1 MPEDDDKKT
10 GKPAEAAEQQPA
22 GDAPGGE
29 ENAAEEGGDA
39 DQEAMMAEWEA
50 MAAEGEAAEGEADE
64 GEAGEAGQGEAE
76 RGAGA
81 PPAAGEAKPATRI
94 PAIHEVSLEAYAILG
109 TASMPVSQ
117 LLRMGRGAVVELDT
131 GLGDEI
137 EMRIN
142 DQLVAKGEVVVVED
156 RIAIEIT
163 EIVKREGR

>member
-1 MPEDDDKKT
+1 MASEDAELDT
-10 GKPAEAAEQQPA
+10 EAAA
-22 GDAPGGE
+22 DDA
-29 ENAAEEGGDA
+29 A

-50 MAAEGEAAEGEADE
+50 MAAEEEANEATEEPSGDSGPAE
-64 GEAGEAGQGEAE
+64 
-76 RGAGA
+76 
-81 PPAAGEAKPATRI
+81 KI

-117 LLRMGRGAVVELDT
+117 LLRMGRGAVVELET

-156 RIAIEIT
+156 RIAIEVS
-163 EIVKREGR
+163 EIVKREGS

>member
-1 MPEDDDKKT
+1 MPDEDEKKAAT
-10 GKPAEAAEQQPA
+10 PAEDSE
-22 GDAPGGE
+22 
-29 ENAAEEGGDA
+29 AEESSEEGDV
-39 DQEAMMAEWEA
+39 DQDAMMAEWEA
-50 MAAEGEAAEGEADE
+50 MAAEGEEEGADE
-64 GEAGEAGQGEAE
+64 AAPDSPAEAPSEAGADEL
-76 RGAGA
+76 
-81 PPAAGEAKPATRI
+81 PAVKI

-117 LLRMGRGAVVELDT
+117 LLRMGRGAVVELET

-163 EIVKREGR
+163 EIVKREGS

>member
-1 MPEDDDKKT
+1 M
-10 GKPAEAAEQQPA
+10 
-22 GDAPGGE
+22 
-29 ENAAEEGGDA
+29 
-39 DQEAMMAEWEA
+39 
-50 MAAEGEAAEGEADE
+50 
-64 GEAGEAGQGEAE
+64 
-76 RGAGA
+76 
-81 PPAAGEAKPATRI
+81 

-163 EIVKREGR
+163 EIVKRESS

>member
-1 MPEDDDKKT
+1 MPDEDDKKAET
-10 GKPAEAAEQQPA
+10 PAGAAENEAAENTESEEA
-22 GDAPGGE
+22 GDE
-29 ENAAEEGGDA
+29 
-39 DQEAMMAEWEA
+39 DQDAMMAEWAA
-50 MAAEGEAAEGEADE
+50 MAAEGEEEEA
-64 GEAGEAGQGEAE
+64 AGE
-76 RGAGA
+76 A
-81 PPAAGEAKPATRI
+81 PPAAAPVLKPGMKM

-163 EIVKREGR
+163 EIVKRESS

>member
-1 MPEDDDKKT
+1 MPDKDDKKT
-10 GKPAEAAEQQPA
+10 ATPAGAPAKEPAEAEASAPEGE
-22 GDAPGGE
+22 GD
-29 ENAAEEGGDA
+29 GDQ
-39 DQEAMMAEWEA
+39 DAMMAEWEA
-50 MAAEGEAAEGEADE
+50 MAAEGEAEGEAAS
-64 GEAGEAGQGEAE
+64 EAAAAAAPAGDT
-76 RGAGA
+76 
-81 PPAAGEAKPATRI
+81 AKPATGRM

-163 EIVKREGR
+163 EIVKRESS

>member
-1 MPEDDDKKT
+1 MPEEDDKKAA
-10 GKPAEAAEQQPA
+10 KPAEGAEKEAAPA
-22 GDAPGGE
+22 EGD
-29 ENAAEEGGDA
+29 GDA
-39 DQEAMMAEWEA
+39 DQDAMMAEWAA
-50 MAAEGEAAEGEADE
+50 MAAEGEDAAEDEA
-64 GEAGEAGQGEAE
+64 AA
-76 RGAGA
+76 
-81 PPAAGEAKPATRI
+81 PAAAEKPASSGRL

-163 EIVKREGR
+163 EIVKRESR

>member
-1 MPEDDDKKT
+1 MPDDDKKT
-10 GKPAEAAEQQPA
+10 EKPAEGAEGETSEGADA
-22 GDAPGGE
+22 GAEAEGE
-29 ENAAEEGGDA
+29 D
-39 DQEAMMAEWEA
+39 DQDAMMAEWEA
-50 MAAEGEAAEGEADE
+50 MAAEGEESEE
-64 GEAGEAGQGEAE
+64 QPEAGQGTGAAAE
-76 RGAGA
+76 V
-81 PPAAGEAKPATRI
+81 PAQVSLRI

-163 EIVKREGR
+163 EIVKRESS

>member
-1 MPEDDDKKT
+1 MPEEDDKKT
-10 GKPAEAAEQQPA
+10 ETPTDAAEAEPEAGAEAEAAGE
-22 GDAPGGE
+22 GE
-29 ENAAEEGGDA
+29 E
-39 DQEAMMAEWEA
+39 DQDAMMAEWEA
-50 MAAEGEAAEGEADE
+50 MAAEGEEEAEAAAPP
-64 GEAGEAGQGEAE
+64 AGEAPT
-76 RGAGA
+76 GA
-81 PPAAGEAKPATRI
+81 PVVTLKM

-163 EIVKREGR
+163 EIVKRESS

>member
-1 MPEDDDKKT
+1 MPDEDDKK
-10 GKPAEAAEQQPA
+10 KPGTPPTPE
-22 GDAPGGE
+22 
-29 ENAAEEGGDA
+29 AEEDSATESGTEGTGEA
-39 DQEAMMAEWEA
+39 DQDAMMAEWEA
-50 MAAEGEAAEGEADE
+50 MAAEGEESAPDEGAAAAKDKGGEA
-64 GEAGEAGQGEAE
+64 
-76 RGAGA
+76 
-81 PPAAGEAKPATRI
+81 PALNVKM
-94 PAIHEVSLEAYAILG
+94 PAIHEVNLEAYAILG

-163 EIVKREGR
+163 EIVKRDSS

>member
-1 MPEDDDKKT
+1 
-10 GKPAEAAEQQPA
+10 
-22 GDAPGGE
+22 
-29 ENAAEEGGDA
+29 
-39 DQEAMMAEWEA
+39 
-50 MAAEGEAAEGEADE
+50 MAAEGEAEGEAAS
-64 GEAGEAGQGEAE
+64 EAAA
-76 RGAGA
+76 
-81 PPAAGEAKPATRI
+81 PAAPAGDTAKPATGRM

-137 EMRIN
+137 EVRIN

-163 EIVKREGR
+163 EIVKRESS

>member
-1 MPEDDDKKT
+1 MPDEDEKKAGT
-10 GKPAEAAEQQPA
+10 QADTEAPAADAETKESPE
-22 GDAPGGE
+22 GDA
-29 ENAAEEGGDA
+29 GDA
-39 DQEAMMAEWEA
+39 DQDAMMAEWEA
-50 MAAEGEAAEGEADE
+50 MAAEGEEGEAAEGEAD
-64 GEAGEAGQGEAE
+64 A
-76 RGAGA
+76 GAGA
-81 PPAAGEAKPATRI
+81 AKTGGGPAAAAPAGPGVKT

-117 LLRMGRGAVVELDT
+117 LLRMGRGAVVELET

-163 EIVKREGR
+163 EIVKREGS

>member
-1 MPEDDDKKT
+1 MPDEDDKKT
-10 GKPAEAAEQQPA
+10 EAPTEDAAAEDSGA
-22 GDAPGGE
+22 EGD
-29 ENAAEEGGDA
+29 GDA
-39 DQEAMMAEWEA
+39 DQDAMMAEWEA
-50 MAAEGEAAEGEADE
+50 MAADGEEDDGAESGSGAEAP
-64 GEAGEAGQGEAE
+64 AGVADV
-76 RGAGA
+76 
-81 PPAAGEAKPATRI
+81 PVVSLKM

-163 EIVKREGR
+163 EIVKRESS

>member
-1 MPEDDDKKT
+1 MPDDEDKQELET
-10 GKPAEAAEQQPA
+10 AEAEGASE
-22 GDAPGGE
+22 DA
-29 ENAAEEGGDA
+29 AADAEEEDV
-39 DQEAMMAEWEA
+39 DQDAMMAEWEA
-50 MAAEGEAAEGEADE
+50 MAAEGDEDEAGAGEDGADE
-64 GEAGEAGQGEAE
+64 GGNAAVALAGQ
-76 RGAGA
+76 R
-81 PPAAGEAKPATRI
+81 T

-117 LLRMGRGAVVELDT
+117 LLRMGRGAVVELET

-163 EIVKREGR
+163 DIVKRESS

>member
-1 MPEDDDKKT
+1 MPDEDEKKAEA
-10 GKPAEAAEQQPA
+10 PAEES
-22 GDAPGGE
+22 E
-29 ENAAEEGGDA
+29 AEESSEEGDA
-39 DQEAMMAEWEA
+39 DQDAMMAEWEA
-50 MAAEGEAAEGEADE
+50 MAAEGEAEEGADEAAPETPSDTPADTPADTGVAEG
-64 GEAGEAGQGEAE
+64 
-76 RGAGA
+76 
-81 PPAAGEAKPATRI
+81 PVVKI

-117 LLRMGRGAVVELDT
+117 LLRMGRGAVVELET

-163 EIVKREGR
+163 EIVKRESS

>member
-1 MPEDDDKKT
+1 MPEEDKKT
-10 GKPAEAAEQQPA
+10 GKPAEPADKQPA
-22 GDAPGGE
+22 GDASGAPEGG
-29 ENAAEEGGDA
+29 AEESDA

-50 MAAEGEAAEGEADE
+50 MAAEGEAEDAA
-64 GEAGEAGQGEAE
+64 AP
-76 RGAGA
+76 AGA
-81 PPAAGEAKPATRI
+81 AAPAAGEAKPATRI

-142 DQLVAKGEVVVVED
+142 DQLVARGEVVVVED

-163 EIVKREGR
+163 EIVKREGS

>member
-1 MPEDDDKKT
+1 MPDKDDKKT
-10 GKPAEAAEQQPA
+10 ATPAAAPAKEPAEAEASAPDGE
-22 GDAPGGE
+22 GD
-29 ENAAEEGGDA
+29 GDQ
-39 DQEAMMAEWEA
+39 DAMMAEWEA
-50 MAAEGEAAEGEADE
+50 MAAEGEAEGEAAP
-64 GEAGEAGQGEAE
+64 EAAA
-76 RGAGA
+76 
-81 PPAAGEAKPATRI
+81 PAAPAGDTAKPATGRM

-137 EMRIN
+137 EVRIN

-163 EIVKREGR
+163 EIVKRESS

>member
-1 MPEDDDKKT
+1 MPDQDDKKPA
-10 GKPAEAAEQQPA
+10 KPA
-22 GDAPGGE
+22 
-29 ENAAEEGGDA
+29 AAEESAAQEGDA

-50 MAAEGEAAEGEADE
+50 MAAEGEDAPEAP
-64 GEAGEAGQGEAE
+64 EASGDAPTGGTGVKAPQEAPQEAP
-76 RGAGA
+76 RSGG
-81 PPAAGEAKPATRI
+81 RM

-163 EIVKREGR
+163 EIVKRESS

>member
-1 MPEDDDKKT
+1 MPDEDEKKT
-10 GKPAEAAEQQPA
+10 ETPA
-22 GDAPGGE
+22 DA
-29 ENAAEEGGDA
+29 AAEEAAAQDPAAEESGDE
-39 DQEAMMAEWEA
+39 DQDAMMAEWAA
-50 MAAEGEAAEGEADE
+50 MAEEGEEDAGGGEASAP
-64 GEAGEAGQGEAE
+64 AGGV
-76 RGAGA
+76 
-81 PPAAGEAKPATRI
+81 AAVVLPLTGVKL

-163 EIVKREGR
+163 EIVKRESS

>member
-1 MPEDDDKKT
+1 MPDEDEKKT
-10 GKPAEAAEQQPA
+10 EKPEAADAAEDGGVEDSGAEAA
-22 GDAPGGE
+22 GE
-29 ENAAEEGGDA
+29 A
-39 DQEAMMAEWEA
+39 DQDAMMAEWEA
-50 MAAEGEAAEGEADE
+50 MAAEGEEDAAAEEGGDSAEA
-64 GEAGEAGQGEAE
+64 
-76 RGAGA
+76 
-81 PPAAGEAKPATRI
+81 PVVSVKM

-109 TASMPVSQ
+109 TAAMPVSQ

-163 EIVKREGR
+163 EIVKRESS

>member
-1 MPEDDDKKT
+1 MPEEDDKKT
-10 GKPAEAAEQQPA
+10 GKPAEGAPQPQ
-22 GDAPGGE
+22 DA
-29 ENAAEEGGDA
+29 DA
-39 DQEAMMAEWEA
+39 DQDAMMAEWEA
-50 MAAEGEAAEGEADE
+50 MAAEGEAEPQPE
-64 GEAGEAGQGEAE
+64 
-76 RGAGA
+76 A
-81 PPAAGEAKPATRI
+81 PPAAGPAQAGARI

-163 EIVKREGR
+163 EIVKRESS

>member
-1 MPEDDDKKT
+1 MPDEDEKKT
-10 GKPAEAAEQQPA
+10 DKPEEAA
-22 GDAPGGE
+22 
-29 ENAAEEGGDA
+29 AAEDSGAEDSGAEEAGDA
-39 DQEAMMAEWEA
+39 DQDAMMAEWEA
-50 MAAEGEAAEGEADE
+50 MAAEGEDE
-64 GEAGEAGQGEAE
+64 GEGEEDAAAQE
-76 RGAGA
+76 GAGDSAEA
-81 PPAAGEAKPATRI
+81 PAVSVKM

-109 TASMPVSQ
+109 TAAMPVSQ

-163 EIVKREGR
+163 EIVKRESS

>member
-1 MPEDDDKKT
+1 MADEDDKKT
-10 GKPAEAAEQQPA
+10 GKPAAGAETDAAK
-22 GDAPGGE
+22 
-29 ENAAEEGGDA
+29 AEGASSDVGSDP
-39 DQEAMMAEWEA
+39 DQDAMMAEWEA
-50 MAAEGEAAEGEADE
+50 MAAEGEEEAD
-64 GEAGEAGQGEAE
+64 
-76 RGAGA
+76 AGA
-81 PPAAGEAKPATRI
+81 STATATASTESAHPAARI

-142 DQLVAKGEVVVVED
+142 DQLVARGEVVVVED

-163 EIVKREGR
+163 EIVKRESS

>member
-1 MPEDDDKKT
+1 MPEEDDKKAA
-10 GKPAEAAEQQPA
+10 KPAEGAEKEEAPA
-22 GDAPGGE
+22 EGDS
-29 ENAAEEGGDA
+29 DA
-39 DQEAMMAEWEA
+39 DQDAMMAEWAA
-50 MAAEGEAAEGEADE
+50 MAAEGEDAAEDEA
-64 GEAGEAGQGEAE
+64 AA
-76 RGAGA
+76 
-81 PPAAGEAKPATRI
+81 PAAAEKPASSGRL

-163 EIVKREGR
+163 EIVKRESR

>member
-1 MPEDDDKKT
+1 MPDEDDKK
-10 GKPAEAAEQQPA
+10 AETPEEATE
-22 GDAPGGE
+22 GE
-29 ENAAEEGGDA
+29 AEESEGSDDA
-39 DQEAMMAEWEA
+39 DQDAMMAEWEA
-50 MAAEGEAAEGEADE
+50 MAAEGDDEEEAEGEPA
-64 GEAGEAGQGEAE
+64 
-76 RGAGA
+76 
-81 PPAAGEAKPATRI
+81 AAGEVQVTLKI

-163 EIVKREGR
+163 EIVKREGGG

>member
-1 MPEDDDKKT
+1 MPDDDDKKAE
-10 GKPAEAAEQQPA
+10 KPAEAE
-22 GDAPGGE
+22 
-29 ENAAEEGGDA
+29 AAEAADASAKDGGAAEGADA
-39 DQEAMMAEWEA
+39 DQDAMMAEWEA
-50 MAAEGEAAEGEADE
+50 MAAEGEESEAQPAEGQGTGAAAEV
-64 GEAGEAGQGEAE
+64 
-76 RGAGA
+76 
-81 PPAAGEAKPATRI
+81 PPQVSLRM

-163 EIVKREGR
+163 EIVKRESS

>member
-1 MPEDDDKKT
+1 MPDKDDKKT
-10 GKPAEAAEQQPA
+10 ATPAGAPAKEPAEAEASAPDGE
-22 GDAPGGE
+22 GD
-29 ENAAEEGGDA
+29 GDQ
-39 DQEAMMAEWEA
+39 DAMMAEWEA
-50 MAAEGEAAEGEADE
+50 MAAEGEAEGEAAP
-64 GEAGEAGQGEAE
+64 EAAA
-76 RGAGA
+76 
-81 PPAAGEAKPATRI
+81 PAAPAGDTAKPATGRM

-137 EMRIN
+137 EVRIN

-163 EIVKREGR
+163 EIVKRESS

>member
-1 MPEDDDKKT
+1 MPDEDDKKT
-10 GKPAEAAEQQPA
+10 AKPAEAAGNEEA
-22 GDAPGGE
+22 EGE
-29 ENAAEEGGDA
+29 ETDA

-50 MAAEGEAAEGEADE
+50 MAAEGEE
-64 GEAGEAGQGEAE
+64 EAE
-76 RGAGA
+76 AAPAAPAAPEA
-81 PPAAGEAKPATRI
+81 PPVSVRM

-163 EIVKREGR
+163 EIVKRESS

>member
-1 MPEDDDKKT
+1 MPDEDEKKAEA
-10 GKPAEAAEQQPA
+10 PAEES
-22 GDAPGGE
+22 E
-29 ENAAEEGGDA
+29 AEESSEEGDA
-39 DQEAMMAEWEA
+39 DQDAMMAEWEA
-50 MAAEGEAAEGEADE
+50 MAAEGEAEEGADEAASETPAAAPSDTASDSGAAEG
-64 GEAGEAGQGEAE
+64 
-76 RGAGA
+76 
-81 PPAAGEAKPATRI
+81 PVVKI

-117 LLRMGRGAVVELDT
+117 LLRMGRGAVVELET

-163 EIVKREGR
+163 EIVKREGS

>member
-1 MPEDDDKKT
+1 MAEEDDKKV
-10 GKPAEAAEQQPA
+10 AEV
-22 GDAPGGE
+22 
-29 ENAAEEGGDA
+29 EEGAGESTGDA
-39 DQEAMMAEWEA
+39 DQDAMMAEWEA
-50 MAAEGEAAEGEADE
+50 MAAEGE
-64 GEAGEAGQGEAE
+64 GEAE
-76 RGAGA
+76 TA
-81 PPAAGEAKPATRI
+81 PAAAPTAADQPTVRI

-163 EIVKREGR
+163 EIVKRESS